1 MGPDAKLHSS
11 LFIKLEIP
19 GLWAV
24 SIKILKQEVRAC
36 GWAPAI
42 QFYDDQFDRRIRTIF
57 CSSLTIICIP

>member
-11 LFIKLEIP
+11 LFIKLVIP

-24 SIKILKQEVRAC
+24 SIEILKGEVKSC

-42 QFYDDQFDRRIRTIF
+42 QFCDDQWSIEE
-57 CSSLTIICIP
+57 SEQLL